1 MTTGRLRRSGTADT
15 GTLVPW
21 YPEGSCILGLW
32 SLKTLPLRIPALTSR
47 ICPLPVPLHKPEAFL
62 IFAKIGSELVTE
74 RMFTDMRHR
83 FRVLKLTEL
92 SYLRMR

>member
-1 MTTGRLRRSGTADT
+1 MDFGPWKLYLSGYLHSLLNLSLNRS
-15 GTLVPW
+15 
-21 YPEGSCILGLW
+21 S
-32 SLKTLPLRIPALTSR
+32 ALA
-47 ICPLPVPLHKPEAFL
+47 EAFL

-92 SYLRMR
+92 PYLRMR